1 MPSLPQ
7 SPLRLLSHTNTYK
20 EESAVFSFYGL
31 YAWKVFEDLCRRI
44 YFPIEP
50 VSKDQLVLFYGTVSS
65 IARSV
70 DLPKEHQFNE
80 QELELT
86 RRLCEEKFLQ
96 GVQTYEVMAL
106 PNRERIF
113 ALYLAVS
120 FLMSNMEKMEVVEEA
135 HMQGPR
141 LTIYPIDNPCSK
153 RSRIESTMDFNI
165 GCCQTLYSTRLPP

>member
-1 MPSLPQ
+1 MLSLPQ

-31 YAWKVFEDLCRRI
+31 YAWKIFEDLCRRI

-50 VSKDQLVLFYGTVSS
+50 VSKDQLILFYGTVSS

-70 DLPKEHQFNE
+70 DLPKEHSFNE
-80 QELELT
+80 QELDLT

-106 PNRERIF
+106 PSRERIF

-120 FLMSNMEKMEVVEEA
+120 SLVLNMEETEVPEDA
-135 HMQGPR
+135 HVQGPR
-141 LTIYPIDNPCSK
+141 LKVSLIDNPCSK
-153 RSRIESTMDFNI
+153 
-165 GCCQTLYSTRLPP
+165 